1 MVEKT
6 EFADYA
12 GVKQDAEILAGLDKQ
27 RNGMF
32 PHELS
37 LLREGSLLGQGD
49 KVQQIRDEAGEN
61 HPLDKP
67 VSQQHQEEA

>member
-1 MVEKT
+1 
-6 EFADYA
+6 
-12 GVKQDAEILAGLDKQ
+12 
-27 RNGMF
+27 MF
-32 PHELS
+32 PQELS

-49 KVQQIRDEAGEN
+49 KVQQIRHEAGEN